1 MPFWWEENMEAEF
14 LYDEALLSLI
24 PYMAKA
30 VAEDRRHVESKYDPI
45 TATAIIFLTSPLQLA
60 LTEVGAMLFQGRA
73 NMVYPYALMSDRQRS
88 FLRNCIH
95 KNTEWNIYNEAL
107 MFKRSKNEQPRT
119 VKQSSV
125 LIALC
130 SKVLSA
136 KVKKDRRPRLALCN
150 IILQRVQG
158 YVAID
163 KQVQKELN
171 EWLASRTDVLQDA
184 AKNVDPSI

>member
-73 NMVYPYALMSDRQRS
+73 SMVYPYALMS
-88 FLRNCIH
+88 
-95 KNTEWNIYNEAL
+95 EWNIYNEAL